1 MWRGSFHRFEN
12 QLQRSSTYPRVHLW
26 PKWRFGSHVWKI
38 LERKWETLGWIRRF
52 GGDFN
57 FFLNEDLDKE
67 SGRNSRRNHKHCK
80 RLVTQFMSEN
90 DLIDIWRTLNPNR
103 KQFTCL
109 RQTPPSDSR
118 IDVFLTTRSILEGVP
133 HASIVEGYLTDHK
146 MCCLDFN
153 VARTVRGRSF
163 WKFINSLL
171 GDDTFISEGKI
182 KIKEIIRENESELI
196 SKTTLPATVL
206 CVLRGWI
213 IQYASRKKRENEK
226 KFRDIEED
234 LNDAV
239 NNDLPADVI
248 DAIRE
253 KRDGLITM
261 VTKYNMLRCRT
272 NWRQYAEKGTKYF
285 HSLSKRGNSPATF
298 HSLKLDI
305 AEKGI
310 ISGDITKMLREA
322 GAYFA
327 KLYAKVQPTR
337 SPAAFFDGLVRLQE
351 STGCPI
357 SSFSPVFVRF

>member
-1 MWRGSFHRFEN
+1 MSADETFWLNEWGGVGYFAHDDNRSRGVAILFRPDLNIEINQSSLCEEGRFIVLKTSFKGV
-12 QLQRSSTYPRVHLW
+12 QL
-26 PKWRFGSHVWKI
+26 
-38 LERKWETLGWIRRF
+38 TLGCIYGPNDDSVAPFERF
-52 GGDFN
+52 LDESEKLWGEYVVLGGHFN
-57 FFLNEDLDKE
+57 LFLNEDLDKK
-67 SGRNSRRNHKHCK
+67 SGRNSRINHKHCK

-90 DLIDIWRTLNPNR
+90 DLIDIWITLNPNR
-103 KQFTCL
+103 KQITCL
-109 RQTPPSDSR
+109 RQTPPSKSR
-118 IDVFLTTRSILEGVP
+118 IYFFLTTRSILEGVP

-153 VARTVRGRSF
+153 VARTARGRSF
-163 WKFINSLL
+163 WKFNDSLL

-196 SKTTLPATVL
+196 SKTTLLAIVL

-226 KFRDIEED
+226 KFRDLEED

-285 HSLSKRGNSPATF
+285 HSLSKRA
-298 HSLKLDI
+298 
-305 AEKGI
+305 
-310 ISGDITKMLREA
+310 R
-322 GAYFA
+322 
-327 KLYAKVQPTR
+327 
-337 SPAAFFDGLVRLQE
+337 
-351 STGCPI
+351 
-357 SSFSPVFVRF
+357 